1 METEQERRT
10 VLDDTAPELP
20 TVGPDTR
27 YMAWAGVVGVEVL
40 RADSDRIVGAHLR
53 DTVGMNMN
61 QGDVPSPL
69 LRECHL
75 TAYDRGTANPQ
86 LGN

>member
-1 METEQERRT
+1 
-10 VLDDTAPELP
+10 
-20 TVGPDTR
+20 
-27 YMAWAGVVGVEVL
+27 VVGVEVL

>member
-1 METEQERRT
+1 
-10 VLDDTAPELP
+10 
-20 TVGPDTR
+20 
-27 YMAWAGVVGVEVL
+27 MAWAGVVGVEVL

-61 QGDVPSPL
+61 QGDAPPPL